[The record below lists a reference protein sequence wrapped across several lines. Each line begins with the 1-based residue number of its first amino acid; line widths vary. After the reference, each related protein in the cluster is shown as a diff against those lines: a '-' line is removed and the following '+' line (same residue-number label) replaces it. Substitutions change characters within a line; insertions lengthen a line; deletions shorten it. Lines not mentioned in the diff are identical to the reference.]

1 MKNVLLLILLL
12 TNTILY
18 AAEKKTI
25 RTSFYR
31 QNIAPQLFFDA
42 VGNPTSGILFDLT
55 HAITGNISLG
65 LELLPIPRKRIVQ
78 ALNTNVI
85 DMHCA
90 ANPQWY
96 KEQDFQWSDAIYS
109 NPDILVNRHGLTS
122 LEQLKHQDKFK
133 VGTTLGYVYPELTTL
148 LTNKRIVSI
157 MSTTPYESYQK
168 YQKGKVSAFISAS
181 VEASYFSKHAED
193 SVIIL
198 NENTIHCMYS
208 SHLSKDLVKRLN
220 DSIESLKSKGV
231 IDDILA
237 RYQKMPQG
245 IDTAL
250 GQNIPA
256 E

>member
-1 MKNVLLLILLL
+1 MNNVLLVILLL
-12 TNTILY
+12 TNTLLY

-42 VGNPTSGILFDLT
+42 AGNPTSGILFDLT
-55 HAITGNISLG
+55 HAITGNISLD

-78 ALNTNVI
+78 ALNNNVI

-96 KEQDFQWSDAIYS
+96 REQNFQWSDAIYS
-109 NPDILVNRHGLTS
+109 NPDILVNRAGLTS
-122 LEQLKHQDKFK
+122 FEQLNHQSKLK
-133 VGTTLGYVYPELTTL
+133 VGTTLGYIYPELTEL
-148 LTNKRIVSI
+148 FANKKIVSV
-157 MSTTPYESYQK
+157 MSTTPFESYQK

-208 SHLSKDLVKRLN
+208 AHLPKALVIRLN
-220 DSIESLKSKGV
+220 ESIESLKSKGV
-231 IDDILA
+231 IEDILA

-245 IDTAL
+245 IDSAL
-250 GQNIPA
+250 GHNIPA